1 MRFSAAAMASAI
13 ACSML
18 LSPLAGASMGGAP
31 AAADAV
37 APPAANAPA
46 PDAAARHAKRTVC
59 LKQAK
64 DKKLVGAA
72 KTAFIKSCLA
82 AP

>member
-1 MRFSAAAMASAI
+1 MASPI

-18 LSPLAGASMGGAP
+18 LAPLAGASTAGVPAAPEGVAP
-31 AAADAV
+31 AAAG
-37 APPAANAPA
+37 APA
-46 PDAAARHAKRTVC
+46 SDAAARHAKRTIC

-72 KTAFIKSCLA
+72 KTAFIKTCLA
-82 AP
+82 GP